1 MKLALAALLGAFV
14 VFAGLASASTQGA
27 PRHPVTS
34 AEPPYSAIGLLQF
47 EDGICTGALIG
58 PDVVLTAAHCL
69 VREDG
74 LSLDGRFV
82 AGIGGAGEPERA
94 GFEAV
99 SVLPGLD
106 RGGVSGAA
114 LLRNGDWA
122 LVRLDQPLGDRF
134 GVLDVEAAVDNRPR
148 RPDLI
153 GALAMVVVAA
163 LAAAATHGR
172 TRTVLAGLSVL
183 GLVLLAALAVRAL
196 LAPDWRDVP
205 VRQAGY
211 GPSGG
216 AQLIGGPPCR
226 ILRFRPSGLI
236 EHSCRI
242 APGDSG
248 SPLLVRRADGW
259 AVVAVVSYVHFS
271 PEGTRYWATAAAAV
285 PDPEAAFAGARIGE

>member
-1 MKLALAALLGAFV
+1 MKVGAAVTAFV
-14 VFAGLASASTQGA
+14 GVVLVLAGVAATQTA
-27 PRHPVTS
+27 PRFPVDGE
-34 AEPPYSAIGLLQF
+34 AAPYSAIGLLQF
-47 EDGICTGALIG
+47 EDGICSGALIG

-74 LSLDGRFV
+74 MSLKGRFV
-82 AGIGGAGEPERA
+82 AGIGGPGEPERA
-94 GFEAV
+94 GFKAV

-106 RGGVSGAA
+106 RGGLQDGA

-122 LVRLDQPLGDRF
+122 LVRLDRPLGEQF
-134 GVLDVEAAVDNRPR
+134 GTLAVEAAVDNRPR

-163 LAAAATHGR
+163 LAASATHGR
-172 TRTVLAGLSVL
+172 TRRALAGLSAL
-183 GLVLLAALAVRAL
+183 GVILLAALAVRAF

-211 GPSGG
+211 GPSSGE
-216 AQLIGGPPCR
+216 QLLGGPPCN

-248 SPLLVRRADGW
+248 SPILVRRDGGW
-259 AVVAVVSYVHFS
+259 AVVAVVSHVHFS
-271 PEGTRYWATAAAAV
+271 AEGARYWATAAAAV
-285 PDPEAAFAGARIGE
+285 PDPETAFAAAEIGE